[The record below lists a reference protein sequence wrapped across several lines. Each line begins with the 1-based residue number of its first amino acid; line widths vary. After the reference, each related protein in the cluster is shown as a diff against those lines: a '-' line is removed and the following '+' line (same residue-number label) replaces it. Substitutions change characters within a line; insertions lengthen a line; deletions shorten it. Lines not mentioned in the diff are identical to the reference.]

1 MHHLNKSGDSVFKLS
16 KSFREKVRPLHSNS
30 IGQFGAGDQKAP
42 MDQILQY
49 LKNSEKVLKA
59 NQFSDD
65 EGNLLVH
72 ACIFYLFS
80 YLEHQ
85 LFMQN
90 VFTELDG
97 YEYRLACSHDGS
109 SLMEVFL
116 LNATSFQL
124 AVFFDRLT
132 GKYETMAGHRYASH
146 VLETIF
152 ESAGK
157 ALSTGN
163 NGLKDSDAEEQG
175 LLPLDA
181 LVERAYQELKPSV
194 ISAIHDSYG
203 SHVWRSLLKLFSI
216 LPDTFE
222 KCTSDLATS
231 LLEMDEGE
239 GQGFRDLAVNQH
251 TAPFLQQLLQV
262 LVKHSDPA
270 HFQAIITKMLHG
282 LDLDSATGQ
291 VSPKA
296 KAFWKKLME
305 DDIGSHTAQAI
316 IDLLSATQVQ
326 SLYSHLIRGQA
337 VGFLE
342 HQRANYPMQHLV
354 AACKNVG
361 QFTMILDE
369 VMSFLPELISRRRFG
384 IMVKFAEW
392 AVQNQAGYEQ
402 VLAAAFK
409 TFHLEKTSE
418 DRVLLFSTALRLQ
431 TKDQVNTSA
440 PVNPQGCALLCQFA
454 RFPESQAKC
463 LVDGLLRFS
472 EQEILDLSRHAAGS
486 RVIEAFLVGGA
497 MSAKA
502 MQRVGRHF
510 KGHLAQIAMDKYG
523 SHVVEKLWKL
533 SPLANKNTMMEELAQ
548 NKEKLESSPHGRL
561 VVRNCRLDQ
570 FIRKRED
577 WVKEEQTQTTKR
589 SLFDDI
595 ING

>member
-1 MHHLNKSGDSVFKLS
+1 
-16 KSFREKVRPLHSNS
+16 
-30 IGQFGAGDQKAP
+30 

-65 EGNLLVH
+65 EG
-72 ACIFYLFS
+72 IFINRIFIFNEFLFQE
-80 YLEHQ
+80 YQ

-109 SLMEVFL
+109 SLLEIFL
-116 LNATSFQL
+116 LSATSFQL

-132 GKYETMAGHRYASH
+132 GKYESMAGHRYASH

-152 ESAGK
+152 EAAGK
-157 ALSTGN
+157 SLIAGN
-163 NGLKDSDAEEQG
+163 NGLKDSSVEEQG

-181 LVERAYQELKPSV
+181 LIQRAYDELKSSV

-203 SHVWRSLLKLFSI
+203 SHVWRSLLKLFNS
-216 LPDTFE
+216 LPEIFD
-222 KCTSDLATS
+222 KCTADLASS

-239 GQGFRDLAVNQH
+239 GQGFRDLAMNQQ

-262 LVKHSDPA
+262 LVKHPDPS
-270 HFQAIITKMLHG
+270 HFHAILTKMLHG
-282 LDLDSATGQ
+282 FDLE
-291 VSPKA
+291 SPQSEIPPKS
-296 KAFWKKLME
+296 KIFWKRLME

-316 IDLLSATQVQ
+316 IDLLNPGQIQ
-326 SLYSHLIRGQA
+326 SLYSNLIRGQT

-342 HQRANYPMQHLV
+342 HPRANYPLQHLV
-354 AACKNVG
+354 SACSNIG
-361 QFTMILDE
+361 QFNIILEE
-369 VMSFLPELISRRRFG
+369 VTPFLSELIPRRRFG

-392 AVQNQAGYEQ
+392 AVQHQAAYEQ
-402 VLAAAFK
+402 VLSSAFK
-409 TFHLEKTSE
+409 AFHLEKNNE
-418 DRVLLFSTALRLQ
+418 DRVLLFTAALRLQ
-431 TKDQVNTSA
+431 VKSFVDSSA
-440 PVNPQGCALLCQFA
+440 PLNPQGCSLLCQFA
-454 RFPESQAKC
+454 RFPESQAKS
-463 LVDGLLRFS
+463 LIDGLLRLS
-472 EQEILDLSRHAAGS
+472 EKEIIDLSRHSAGS

-497 MSAKA
+497 MSPKA
-502 MQRVGRHF
+502 MQRMGRHF
-510 KGHLAQIAMDKYG
+510 KGHLAHIAMDKYG

-533 SPLANKNTMMEELAQ
+533 SPLPAKNIMMEELAES
-548 NKEKLESSPHGRL
+548 KEKLESSPHGRL